1 MRGILTASV
10 IKGARDV
17 AYSPKQLQVLIE
29 VYASDSPVV
38 YDGTF
43 KKTVETLC
51 KDGLVSYRYVNTTR
65 RRAQAE
71 LEVAQG
77 KARAKRKAVEI
88 IVKERERN
96 PDGFE

>member
-1 MRGILTASV
+1 LKSTPRAVLSCTTA
-10 IKGARDV
+10 
-17 AYSPKQLQVLIE
+17 L
-29 VYASDSPVV
+29 
-38 YDGTF
+38 F

-77 KARAKRKAVEI
+77 KARAKRKALEI
-88 IVKERERN
+88 IEKERKRN

>member
-1 MRGILTASV
+1 M
-10 IKGARDV
+10 
-17 AYSPKQLQVLIE
+17 AYSPKQLQVLFE
-29 VYASDSPVV
+29 VYATDSPVV

-65 RRAQAE
+65 RRAQAD

-77 KARAKRKAVEI
+77 KTRAKRKALEI
-88 IVKERERN
+88 IEKERERN
-96 PDGFE
+96 PGGFQ

>member
-1 MRGILTASV
+1 V

-17 AYSPKQLQVLIE
+17 AYSPKQLKVLID

-51 KDGLVSYRYVNTTR
+51 KHGLVSYRYINTTT
-65 RRAQAE
+65 RRAQAK
-71 LEVAQG
+71 LKVSQG
-77 KARAKRKAVEI
+77 KARAKMKALEI
-88 IVKERERN
+88 IEKERERN

>member
-1 MRGILTASV
+1 MAH
-10 IKGARDV
+10 
-17 AYSPKQLQVLIE
+17 SPKQLQVLIE

-51 KDGLVSYRYVNTTR
+51 KGGLVSYRYVNTTR
-65 RRAQAE
+65 RGAQAE

-77 KARAKRKAVEI
+77 KARAKRKALEI
-88 IVKERERN
+88 IEKEKAASERISN
-96 PDGFE
+96 